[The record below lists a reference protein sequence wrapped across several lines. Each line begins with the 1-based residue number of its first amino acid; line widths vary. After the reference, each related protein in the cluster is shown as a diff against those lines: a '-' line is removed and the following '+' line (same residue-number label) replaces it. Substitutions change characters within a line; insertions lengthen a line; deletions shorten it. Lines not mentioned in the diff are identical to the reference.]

1 MDEREDPEMKIP
13 IILMSLVSVTLLG
26 YYFPAHGCSAFYG
39 SDGDV
44 ILVANNEDVPESLA
58 QAWSGTHMWFIPPE
72 GGRYGQVCFGYGETN
87 PYGVDFTQGGMN
99 EAGLVFDY
107 FSTPYYEITESL
119 DKPIY
124 YRAIADSAMEV
135 YSTVEDV
142 IELYGQFNLQAQYL
156 EYAQVVFGD
165 TLGNSAII
173 EGDSILVKDQW
184 YQICTN
190 FYQSCPEAGG
200 YPCWRY
206 EAMVEM
212 LENCDDFNVE
222 FCRSVLATVGSEVY
236 TQYSHIYDPKA
247 GTFLLFYHGNFEEF
261 IDIDLREE
269 LEKGS
274 NSYELSSIFAE
285 LRLLSPD
292 EQAVVSPASAI
303 FRWSGKSDCNYRLY
317 YSESS
322 EFQGCVPVAVSQ
334 PKVYRADIAP
344 LSLLLVLLIPLG
356 LVCRSTRKAV
366 PLVVLLMIVS
376 VAIIACDAK
385 GVLESGEEDGTFSVT
400 IPALKSNTTYYWKIT
415 AQATDAFMSESI
427 VRTFTTSS

>member
-1 MDEREDPEMKIP
+1 MRKHISLVIMVSI
-13 IILMSLVSVTLLG
+13 IILDFNT
-26 YYFPAHGCSAFYG
+26 PARGCSAFYG

-44 ILVANNEDVPESLA
+44 IFIGNNEDVPESLA

-72 GGRYGQVCFGYGETN
+72 DGHYGQVCFGYGETN
-87 PYGVDFTQGGMN
+87 PYGVDFAQGGMN

-124 YRAIADSAMEV
+124 YRALADSAMEV
-135 YSTVEDV
+135 YSAVEDV
-142 IELYGQFNLQAQYL
+142 IELYDQFNLQAQYL
-156 EYAQVVFGD
+156 EYAQVMFGD

-173 EGDSILVKDQW
+173 EGDSTLVKERW

-206 EAMVEM
+206 DDMVEM
-212 LENCDDFNVE
+212 LDTCNEFNVE
-222 FCRSVLATVGSEVY
+222 FCRTVLASVGSEEY

-247 GTFLLFYHGNFEEF
+247 GSFLLFYHGNFEEY
-261 IDIDLREE
+261 IDINLQEE
-269 LEKGS
+269 LAKGS
-274 NSYELSSIFAE
+274 NSYELSSLFAD
-285 LRLLSPD
+285 LRLVSPEND
-292 EQAVVSPASAI
+292 TEVSPASVI
-303 FRWSGKSDCNYRLY
+303 FQWTGKSDCNYRLY
-317 YSESS
+317 YSESRD
-322 EFQGCVPVAVSQ
+322 FQGCVPVAVSRTM
-334 PKVYRADIAP
+334 VYRADIAP
-344 LSLLLVLLIPLG
+344 LSILLVLLMPLG
-356 LVCRSTRKAV
+356 LVYRYTRKAV
-366 PLVVLLMIVS
+366 PLVVLFIIVS

-385 GVLESGEEDGTFSVT
+385 GVLDSGVEDGTFSVT
-400 IPALKSNTTYYWKIT
+400 LPALKSNTTYYWKIT